1 MPVKIV
7 KSALTY
13 TRNATQESRRDHRA
27 LDSGLTVAAAIGC

>member
-13 TRNATQESRRDHRA
+13 TRNARQESSGDHRRV
-27 LDSGLTVAAAIGC
+27 DSDRTVAAAIGC